1 MFDSARVE
9 FQPVCEIPEEFTQ
22 TQYAI
27 GRLHNK
33 ATKDEKVNCDGPGP
47 STNGDGEELCSDS
60 SVWFS
65 AMTLSL
71 LFCFFLK

>member
-27 GRLHNK
+27 GRLHDK
-33 ATKDEKVNCDGPGP
+33 ATKDEKVNCEGPRPSTP
-47 STNGDGEELCSDS
+47 STNGEEELWSDS
-60 SVWFS
+60 NVWFS
-65 AMTLSL
+65 AMNLSL
-71 LFCFFLK
+71 LFFF